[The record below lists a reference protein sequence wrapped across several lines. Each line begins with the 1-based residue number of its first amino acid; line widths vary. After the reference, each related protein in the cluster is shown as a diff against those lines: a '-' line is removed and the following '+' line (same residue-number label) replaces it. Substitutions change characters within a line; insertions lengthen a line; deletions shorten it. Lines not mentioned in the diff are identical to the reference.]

1 MPLAVDFQSGV
12 TSAWSNVITFVPKLA
27 AALLIILVGYLI
39 AKVVASVLDKVL
51 ERVGFDRAVE
61 RGGLRQALAR
71 SRYDPSDVIAKLA
84 FWLIFLVSLQLAFGV
99 FGPNPVSDL
108 LRGLIAYLPNVL
120 VAIVIVVVA
129 AAIAK
134 AVSDLGSS
142 LLSGVSGGQLIA
154 KGAGI
159 AVLVFG
165 AFAALDQLQVAP
177 RIVTGLWY
185 AILAI
190 VVGSAVV
197 AIGGGGIKT
206 MQRYWDRAAS
216 RAERRGP
223 ELRQQA
229 RASARST
236 PTDGYEHTQT
246 YEPQSGGAVI
256 DPGATEEF
264 GTGRT
269 HRRGR

>member
-27 AALLIILVGYLI
+27 AALLIILAGYLI
-39 AKVVASVLDKVL
+39 AKVVASVLNKVL

-61 RGGLRQALAR
+61 RGGLKQALAR
-71 SRYDPSDVIAKLA
+71 SKYDPSDIIAKLA
-84 FWLIFLVSLQLAFGV
+84 FWLIFLVSLQIAFGV
-99 FGPNPVSDL
+99 FGPNPISDL
-108 LRGLIAYLPNVL
+108 LQGLIAYLPNVL
-120 VAIVIVVVA
+120 VAIVIIVVA

-134 AVSDLGSS
+134 AATD
-142 LLSGVSGGQLIA
+142 LLSNLLSSVSGGQVMA

-165 AFAALDQLQVAP
+165 AFAALDQLQIAP

-190 VVGSAVV
+190 VVGSAIV

-206 MQRYWDRAAS
+206 MQRYWERATTKAEERAPQLTQQAQRS
-216 RAERRGP
+216 TQAPAFDDGNGAAAAYADTGTREFAAERPTR
-223 ELRQQA
+223 LR
-229 RASARST
+229 RDR
-236 PTDGYEHTQT
+236 
-246 YEPQSGGAVI
+246 
-256 DPGATEEF
+256 
-264 GTGRT
+264 
-269 HRRGR
+269 